1 MARKPSIWFREATGW
16 FMTTFRGEQVK
27 LAKNKDE
34 AERAFHA
41 LLAQAPEPET
51 TAKFRPSF
59 RKLADLF
66 LAHAE
71 QTKEPQTFEL
81 QRYFLQSF
89 CDSVRKKLACDLKVA
104 DVTTWLLTVNGEGKK
119 KRKLRGKDMPHG
131 PTEQTKVK
139 WGHNS
144 QVTARAIVRACLNW
158 AVDQGHLTHNPL
170 GRLKAGSYH
179 RRERILSPEERFE
192 IKKHIRDGMF
202 LDYFV
207 FLEQTGCRPFS
218 EAAKITP
225 EMIDWTEGTVTFV
238 KHKNARKGKS
248 RVVYLTAKARDI
260 LKCRAAENK
269 PGELVFHT
277 RNGFKFSGP
286 NTVQRMRRLEKV
298 CEIPSFSL
306 YSVRHAYITEALERG
321 MSSDIVAELVGNTP
335 KTISR
340 YYSHLDQKKNTLRD
354 AARLAVGG

>member
-1 MARKPSIWFREATGW
+1 MARKPSVWFREATGW
-16 FMTTFRGEQVK
+16 YMTTFRGEQVK
-27 LAKNKDE
+27 LSTDKAE

-41 LLAQAPEPET
+41 LLAKEPEPET
-51 TAKFRPSF
+51 TSKFRPSF

-66 LAHAE
+66 LAHAQ
-71 QTKEPQTFEL
+71 QTKEPQTYEL

-89 CDSVRKKLACDLKVA
+89 CDHVKKRLACDLKVA
-104 DVTTWLLTVNGEGKK
+104 DVTTWLLAMNGEGKQ
-119 KRKLRGKDMPHG
+119 KRKLRGKEMPHG

-144 QVTARAIVRACLNW
+144 QVTGRAIVRACLNW
-158 AVDQGHLTHNPL
+158 GVDQGYLTHSPL

-179 RRERILSPEERFE
+179 RRERILTPEERFE

-202 LDYFV
+202 SDFFF

-225 EMIDWTEGTVTFV
+225 EMIDWTESSITFT
-238 KHKNARKGKS
+238 KHKNARKGKA
-248 RVVYLTAKARDI
+248 RTIYLTERVREMMRR
-260 LKCRAAENK
+260 RAAGRK

-277 RNGFKFSGP
+277 RNGEAFAGN
-286 NTVQRMRRLEKV
+286 NTVQRVRRFERL
-298 CEIPSFSL
+298 CGIPRFSL
-306 YSVRHAYITEALERG
+306 YALRHSYIVEALERG
-321 MSSDIVAELVGNTP
+321 LSSDIIAELVGNTA

-340 YYSHLDQKKNTLRD
+340 YYNHLDQKKNTLRE
-354 AARLAVGG
+354 AARLAVAT